1 MTQQSEAFDDL
12 AQQAHELR
20 LPAVVTHDRADACA
34 DALRKALTLSRK
46 IALVVRV
53 DAGALQQFDSSVLAV
68 LLDCRRAAVAMGLTF
83 RVAHLPDRLRQ
94 LAALYGVSDL
104 LSAA

>member
-1 MTQQSEAFDDL
+1 MIEPLEAL
-12 AQQAHELR
+12 GQQAHELR

-34 DALRKALTLSRK
+34 KALRKALTLSRK

-68 LLDCRRAAVAMGLTF
+68 LLDCRRAAVAMGLSF
-83 RVAHLPDRLRQ
+83 KVDHLPPRLRQ
-94 LAALYGVSDL
+94 LAGLYGVSDL

>member
-1 MTQQSEAFDDL
+1 MNDDEAFKAV

-20 LPAVVTHDRADACA
+20 LPAVLTHDRAAGCA
-34 DALRKALTLSRK
+34 AALRKALVLSRK

-53 DAGALQQFDSSVLAV
+53 DAGALQQFDSSALAV
-68 LLDCRRAAVAMGLTF
+68 LLDCRRAAVAMGLSF
-83 RVAHLPDRLRQ
+83 RVDHLPERLRQ

>member
-1 MTQQSEAFDDL
+1 MTDSEAFEAV

-20 LPAVVTHDRADACA
+20 LPAVLTHDRADACTA
-34 DALRKALTLSRK
+34 ALRKALTLSRK

-53 DAGALQQFDSSVLAV
+53 DAGALQQFDSSALAV
-68 LLDCRRAAVAMGLTF
+68 LLDCRRAAVAMGLSF
-83 RVAHLPDRLRQ
+83 QVDRLPERLRQ
-94 LAALYGVSDL
+94 LAALYGVAHL